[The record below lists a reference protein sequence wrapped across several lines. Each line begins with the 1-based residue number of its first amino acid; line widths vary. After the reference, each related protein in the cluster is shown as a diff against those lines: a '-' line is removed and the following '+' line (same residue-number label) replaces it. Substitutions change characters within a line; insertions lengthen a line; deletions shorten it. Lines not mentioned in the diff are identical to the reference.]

1 MYASFCSPNNLSN
14 TSFVTQL
21 ALFDLDHTLLPCDSD
36 YEWGQFLAR
45 IGVVDS
51 EYYARQNER
60 FYQDYKDGKLDI
72 HEFLRFALKPL
83 SEHSRAQL
91 KEWHDAFMKE
101 VINGQLRQ
109 QAIDLVKR
117 HQDAGDLCCVITATN
132 SFVTRPIVESF
143 GIEHLIA
150 TEPATADNHP
160 LANYTGEVKGVPNFR
175 EGKIQNLHDWLASQK
190 LSLDTLPY
198 SYFYSDSMNDLPL
211 LEKVSHPVAT
221 NPDDRLRN
229 EAKQRNWPILE
240 LFA

>member
-1 MYASFCSPNNLSN
+1 M
-14 TSFVTQL
+14 TQL

-60 FYQDYKDGKLDI
+60 FYQDYKEGKLVI
-72 HEFLRFALKPL
+72 YEFLRFALKPL

-91 KEWHDAFMKE
+91 KEWHDAFMRE

-109 QAIDLVKR
+109 EALDLVKR

-150 TEPATADNHP
+150 TEPATKDNQP
-160 LANYTGEVKGVPNFR
+160 LANYTGEVSGIPNFR

>member
-1 MYASFCSPNNLSN
+1 M
-14 TSFVTQL
+14 TQL
-21 ALFDLDHTLLPCDSD
+21 ALFDLDYTLLPCDSD

-51 EYYARQNER
+51 EHYAKQNER
-60 FYQDYKDGKLDI
+60 FYQDYKDGTLDI
-72 HEFLRFALKPL
+72 HAFLRFALKPL

-91 KEWHDAFMKE
+91 KDWHDAFMKE
-101 VINGQLRQ
+101 VIHGQLLQ
-109 QAIDLVKR
+109 PALDLVKR

-150 TEPATADNHP
+150 TEPATIDNDP
-160 LANYTGEVKGVPNFR
+160 LANYTGQVKGIPNFR
-175 EGKIQNLHDWLASQK
+175 EGKVRNLHAWLITQNLSFDQMPH
-190 LSLDTLPY
+190 

-211 LEKVSHPVAT
+211 LEEVSNPVAT
-221 NPDDRLRN
+221 NPDERLRN
-229 EAKQRNWPILE
+229 EAHQRHWPILE

>member
-1 MYASFCSPNNLSN
+1 M
-14 TSFVTQL
+14 TQL
-21 ALFDLDHTLLPCDSD
+21 ALFDLDYTLLPCDSD

-45 IGVVDS
+45 IGVVNS
-51 EYYARQNER
+51 EHYAKQNER

-72 HEFLRFALKPL
+72 HAFLRFALKPL

-91 KEWHDAFMKE
+91 KDWHDAFMKE
-101 VINGQLRQ
+101 VIHGQLRQ
-109 QAIDLVKR
+109 QALDLVKR

-150 TEPATADNHP
+150 TEPATIDNDP
-160 LANYTGEVKGVPNFR
+160 LANYTGQVKGIPNFR
-175 EGKIQNLHDWLASQK
+175 EGKVLNLHTWLAAQNLSFDQMPH
-190 LSLDTLPY
+190 

-211 LEKVSHPVAT
+211 LEEVSNPVAT
-221 NPDDRLRN
+221 NPDERLRN
-229 EAKQRNWPILE
+229 EAHRRDWPILE

>member
-1 MYASFCSPNNLSN
+1 M
-14 TSFVTQL
+14 TQL
-21 ALFDLDHTLLPCDSD
+21 ALFDLDSTLLPCDSD

-45 IGVVDS
+45 IGVVDG
-51 EYYARQNER
+51 EDYAKKNER

-72 HEFLRFALKPL
+72 HAFLRFSLKPL
-83 SEHSRAQL
+83 AEHSRAQL

-109 QAIDLVKR
+109 EAIDLVKR

-143 GIEHLIA
+143 GIQHLVA
-150 TEPATADNHP
+150 TEPATIDDNPSADF
-160 LANYTGEVKGVPNFR
+160 TGEVKGTPNFR
-175 EGKIQNLHDWLASQK
+175 EGKIQNLHDWLATHQ
-190 LSLDTLPY
+190 LSFNKMPR
-198 SYFYSDSMNDLPL
+198 SYFYSDSINDLPL
-211 LEKVSHPVAT
+211 LEEVSNPVAT

-229 EAKQRNWPILE
+229 EAIKRNWPILE

>member
-1 MYASFCSPNNLSN
+1 M
-14 TSFVTQL
+14 TQL

-51 EYYARQNER
+51 EYYAQQNER

-109 QAIDLVKR
+109 EALDLVKR

-143 GIEHLIA
+143 GIDHLIA
-150 TEPATADNHP
+150 TEPATVGNEP
-160 LANYTGEVKGVPNFR
+160 LANYTGEVSGTPNFR

>member
-1 MYASFCSPNNLSN
+1 VSSCSLNNLFN
-14 TSFVTQL
+14 IQFVTQL

-60 FYQDYKDGKLDI
+60 FYQDYKEGKLDI

-91 KEWHDAFMKE
+91 KEWHDQFMEE
-101 VINGQLRQ
+101 VIKGQLRQ
-109 QAIDLVKR
+109 KAIDLVKR
-117 HQDAGDLCCVITATN
+117 HQDAGDLCCVVTATN

-150 TEPATADNHP
+150 TEPATSSTEPMATF
-160 LANYTGEVKGVPNFR
+160 TGDVQGIPNFR
-175 EGKIQNLHDWLASQK
+175 EGKIQNLHGWLSK
-190 LSLDTLPY
+190 RDLSLGTLPR

-211 LEKVSHPVAT
+211 LEQVSHPVAT
-221 NPDDRLRN
+221 NPDDRLRS
-229 EAKQRNWPILE
+229 EAQKRHWPILE

>member
-1 MYASFCSPNNLSN
+1 M
-14 TSFVTQL
+14 TQL

-60 FYQDYKDGKLDI
+60 FYQDYKEGKLDI

-109 QAIDLVKR
+109 EALDLVKR

-150 TEPATADNHP
+150 TEPATADNQP
-160 LANYTGEVKGVPNFR
+160 LANYTGEVKGTPNFR
-175 EGKIQNLHDWLASQK
+175 EGKIQNLHNWLANQK
-190 LSLDTLPY
+190 LSLDRLPY

-211 LEKVSHPVAT
+211 LKKVSHPVAT

>member
-1 MYASFCSPNNLSN
+1 M
-14 TSFVTQL
+14 TQL
-21 ALFDLDHTLLPCDSD
+21 ALFDLDYTLLPCDSD

-51 EYYARQNER
+51 EHYAKQNER

-72 HEFLRFALKPL
+72 HAFLRFALKPL

-91 KEWHDAFMKE
+91 KDWHDAFMKE
-101 VINGQLRQ
+101 VIHGQLLQ
-109 QAIDLVKR
+109 PALDLVKR

-150 TEPATADNHP
+150 TEPATIDNDP
-160 LANYTGEVKGVPNFR
+160 LANYTGQVKGIPNFR
-175 EGKIQNLHDWLASQK
+175 EGKVLNLHTWLAAQNLSFDQMPH
-190 LSLDTLPY
+190 

-211 LEKVSHPVAT
+211 LEEVSNPVAT
-221 NPDDRLRN
+221 NPDERLRN
-229 EAKQRNWPILE
+229 EAHRRDWPILE

>member
-1 MYASFCSPNNLSN
+1 
-14 TSFVTQL
+14 VTQL
-21 ALFDLDHTLLPCDSD
+21 ALFDLDYTLLPCDSD

-51 EYYARQNER
+51 EYYAKQNER
-60 FYQDYKDGKLDI
+60 FYQDYKDGTLDI
-72 HEFLRFALKPL
+72 HAFLRFALKPL

-101 VINGQLRQ
+101 VIHGQLLQ
-109 QAIDLVKR
+109 PALDLVKR

-150 TEPATADNHP
+150 TEPATIDNDP
-160 LANYTGEVKGVPNFR
+160 LADYTGQVKGIPNFR
-175 EGKIQNLHDWLASQK
+175 EGKVRNLHAWLITQNLSFDQMPH
-190 LSLDTLPY
+190 

-211 LEKVSHPVAT
+211 LEEVSNPVAT
-221 NPDDRLRN
+221 NPDERLRN
-229 EAKQRNWPILE
+229 EAHQRHWPILE

>member
-1 MYASFCSPNNLSN
+1 M
-14 TSFVTQL
+14 TQL
-21 ALFDLDHTLLPCDSD
+21 ALFDLDYTLLPCDSD

-51 EYYARQNER
+51 EHYAKQNER
-60 FYQDYKDGKLDI
+60 FYQDYKDGTLDI
-72 HEFLRFALKPL
+72 HAFLRFALKPL

-101 VINGQLRQ
+101 VIHGQLLQ
-109 QAIDLVKR
+109 PALDLVKR

-150 TEPATADNHP
+150 TEPATIDNDP
-160 LANYTGEVKGVPNFR
+160 LADYTGQVKGIPNFR
-175 EGKIQNLHDWLASQK
+175 EGKVRNLHAWLITQNLSFDQMPH
-190 LSLDTLPY
+190 

-211 LEKVSHPVAT
+211 LEEVSNPVAT
-221 NPDDRLRN
+221 NPDERLRN
-229 EAKQRNWPILE
+229 EAHQRHWPILE

>member
-1 MYASFCSPNNLSN
+1 M
-14 TSFVTQL
+14 TQL
-21 ALFDLDHTLLPCDSD
+21 ALFDLDSTLLPCDSD

-45 IGVVDS
+45 IGVVDG
-51 EYYARQNER
+51 EDYAKKNER

-72 HEFLRFALKPL
+72 HAFLRFSLKPL

-109 QAIDLVKR
+109 EAIDLVKR

-143 GIEHLIA
+143 GIQHLVA
-150 TEPATADNHP
+150 TEPATVGDNP
-160 LANYTGEVKGVPNFR
+160 SANFTGEVKGTPNFR
-175 EGKIQNLHDWLASQK
+175 EGKIQNLHDWLATHQ
-190 LSLDTLPY
+190 LSFDKMPR
-198 SYFYSDSMNDLPL
+198 SYFYSDSINDLPL
-211 LEKVSHPVAT
+211 LEEVSNPVAT
-221 NPDDRLRN
+221 NPDERLRN
-229 EAKQRNWPILE
+229 EAIKRNWPILE

>member
-1 MYASFCSPNNLSN
+1 M
-14 TSFVTQL
+14 TQL

-51 EYYARQNER
+51 EYYAKQNER
-60 FYQDYKDGKLDI
+60 FYQDYKEGKLDI

-91 KEWHDAFMKE
+91 KEWHDAFMEE
-101 VINGQLRQ
+101 VIHGQLRHE
-109 QAIDLVKR
+109 AIDLVKR

-143 GIEHLIA
+143 GIQHLIA
-150 TEPATADNHP
+150 TEPATIENDP
-160 LANYTGEVKGVPNFR
+160 LGNYTGEVKGTPNFR
-175 EGKIQNLHDWLASQK
+175 AGKIQNLHDWLAAQN
-190 LSLDTLPY
+190 LSFDKMPR

-211 LEKVSHPVAT
+211 LEEVSNPIAT
-221 NPDDRLRN
+221 NPDDRLRH
-229 EAKQRNWPILE
+229 EAHKRNWPILE

>member
-1 MYASFCSPNNLSN
+1 LCANSYSQNNLLDIP
-14 TSFVTQL
+14 FVTQL
-21 ALFDLDHTLLPCDSD
+21 ALFDLDYTLLPCDSD

-51 EYYARQNER
+51 EHYAKQNER

-72 HEFLRFALKPL
+72 HAFLRFALKPL

-91 KEWHDAFMKE
+91 KDWHDAFMKE
-101 VINGQLRQ
+101 VIHGQLRQ
-109 QAIDLVKR
+109 QALDLVKR

-150 TEPATADNHP
+150 TEPATIDNDP
-160 LANYTGEVKGVPNFR
+160 LANYTGQVKGIPNFR
-175 EGKIQNLHDWLASQK
+175 EGKVLNLHTWLAAQNLSFDQMPH
-190 LSLDTLPY
+190 

-211 LEKVSHPVAT
+211 LEEVSNPVAT
-221 NPDDRLRN
+221 NPDERLRN
-229 EAKQRNWPILE
+229 EAHRRDWPILE